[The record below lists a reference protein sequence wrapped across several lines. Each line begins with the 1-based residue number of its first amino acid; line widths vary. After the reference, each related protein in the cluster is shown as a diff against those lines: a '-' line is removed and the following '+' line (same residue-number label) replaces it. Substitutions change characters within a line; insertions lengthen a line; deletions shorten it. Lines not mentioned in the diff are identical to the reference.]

1 MFKVYH
7 WTQATSRKPRCL
19 SADSCSLYLQ
29 LKPTIWAQSF
39 PRKYTN
45 CTTPLQGLFPAPLR
59 HAEKQQLDWNWEKL
73 SLQSSSLQPPKQM
86 LIGPPNDWATAYDSY
101 WKLRHWTSK
110 NSMRC
115 AKKCF
120 FIILAKVISGMPTSE
135 ICFLPGQFRLTIL
148 PKSTTASHSVSVNR
162 TTTFRLR
169 GGRFTTGL
177 SPPMLRCQEMLW
189 FAVGALLRNQR
200 CEKKD

>member
-7 WTQATSRKPRCL
+7 WTQATSRKPRRL

-162 TTTFRLR
+162 TYNLPLERRTLYH
-169 GGRFTTGL
+169 
-177 SPPMLRCQEMLW
+177 W
-189 FAVGALLRNQR
+189 AIAANA
-200 CEKKD
+200 